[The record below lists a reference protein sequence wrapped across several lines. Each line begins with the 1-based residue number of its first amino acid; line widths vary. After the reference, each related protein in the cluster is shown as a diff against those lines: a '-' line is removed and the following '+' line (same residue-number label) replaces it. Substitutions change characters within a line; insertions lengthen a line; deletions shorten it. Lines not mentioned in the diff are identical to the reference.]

1 MSNRERP
8 EDGQEG
14 DLAASETNASDHSL
28 LRRLRTGDEDAAT
41 AMYVKYAERL
51 RLLAN
56 RQFSR
61 DLSARVEAEDI
72 VQSVFRTFFRRVAKG
87 EYVVPEGEELWKLF
101 LVIALNKIRKVGA
114 YHRAARRD
122 VRQTLGGEALDDRG
136 ATVADETPLAVL
148 GMVIEELLA
157 KLPEASRV
165 IVRMRI
171 EGYEVSDIATQTGRA
186 KRSVER
192 LLQGFR
198 QELASMIEEAEA

>member
-1 MSNRERP
+1 MSNRELPDDGR
-8 EDGQEG
+8 ED
-14 DLAASETNASDHSL
+14 DLGSLGTNASDHSL

-51 RLLAN
+51 RMLAN

-61 DLSARVEAEDI
+61 DLSARVEADDI

-122 VRQTLGGEALDDRG
+122 VRQTLGGDALDDRG
-136 ATVADETPLAVL
+136 ATVADEAPLAVL

-157 KLPEASRV
+157 HLPEASRV

-171 EGYEVSDIATQTGRA
+171 EGYEVSDIAAQTGRA

-198 QELASMIEEAEA
+198 QQLADMIQEAEA